1 MPLALAGADMVWG
14 VGHGAGGV
22 DQVGHDVA
30 IPADLGSSARIW
42 KGLGHASAIQ
52 VMSGP

>member
-22 DQVGHDVA
+22 DQQVGHDDA
-30 IPADLGSSARIW
+30 IPAAADLGS
-42 KGLGHASAIQ
+42 
-52 VMSGP
+52 